1 MASILSK
8 LLGMTVADTSAIV
21 EKACDSFLIIDVSV
35 SKQGMK
41 KTLPKQITAKISDQ
55 IAAAKGEGKVTAMD
69 AQVPLFGPLQKE
81 YNDEVLKPLGQFRNN
96 QVYTR
101 LELDGGRAFLTAEF
115 PVAYPALK
123 QAASDTM
130 AAIEE
135 AVEKRFDVWVQ
146 AGISSAIRTYEK
158 VFPSVEDWVRKSV
171 PTKEQFLKDCSI
183 QIGLPRRI
191 DTQALAGVSLPADLL
206 AEIQAQQSAAAQVQL
221 EAARTQAI
229 DMVQGHLA
237 KVEQQLDGADNRR
250 LHDSL
255 ITNLKGSAAT
265 LRGFVSAYDNDP
277 RLLEVCDIID
287 EKIGSV
293 ASAEVWKASPAAASN
308 SREAATLAVKQ
319 LANVAKREL
328 PSQSASAD
336 NIVVGEGG
344 LLGDLL

>member
-1 MASILSK
+1 MESILS
-8 LLGMTVADTSAIV
+8 MAVADTSAIV
-21 EKACDSFLIIDVSV
+21 EKACGSFLIIDVSV

-41 KTLPKQITAKISDQ
+41 KTLPKGVTAKISDR
-55 IAAAKGEGKVTAMD
+55 IAAAKGNGTVTAMD

-135 AVEKRFDVWVQ
+135 AVEKRFDVWVE

-171 PTKEQFLKDCSI
+171 PTKEQFLRDCSI

-191 DTQALAGVSLPADLL
+191 DTQALKGVSLPADLL
-206 AEIQAQQSAAAQVQL
+206 AEIQAQQCAAAQVQL

-229 DMVQGHLA
+229 DMVRGHLA

-265 LRGFVSAYDNDP
+265 LRGFVTAYDNDP